1 MAEDPYS
8 VLRIHRGATQAE
20 IRVAFLKLAK
30 KYHPDLN
37 PGDRKAEERFKRLN
51 AAHAQLTMRND
62 NGGDQN
68 GPTADDLTEA
78 RQPPEQ
84 STASGL
90 GAAFS
95 DLVSGVKTL
104 FTK

>member
-51 AAHAQLTMRND
+51 AAHAQLTMRNED
-62 NGGDQN
+62 SDSNP
-68 GPTADDLTEA
+68 PTAADLNEM
-78 RQPPEQ
+78 RQPSEP
-84 STASGL
+84 ASGGGF
-90 GAAFS
+90 GAALS